1 LPAPPP
7 ATSPVLP
14 LASEAA
20 ADADR
25 PVAAVER
32 ERDAAAAEVD
42 RLQSHRDLT
51 SPEPATPLASPPP
64 AVTPSPVAPPT
75 SSPVAPLA
83 SSPVLPAASEAAA
96 DADRPV
102 AAVERKIDAMA
113 AEVGRLEGHQDSTS
127 PEQATPPAPPPPAF
141 AVSPVAPP
149 ATSPVLPP
157 ASEAAADAVRRIAA
171 VERKMDALSA
181 EVDRLQS
188 HRDSTSPEQN
198 KPPASSPAVAVSP
211 VAREDARPAPPVV
224 HAGVADLTS
233 DGTCRRDGDRLAR
246 LRASPSGEETQ
257 RFASELGCEALR
269 PQLQRLM
276 ESLGLVAPVPP
287 SADGSNGSSSDPQAA
302 REDARPAPPVVH
314 AGVAD
319 LTSDETCRRDGDRLA
334 RLRASPSGE
343 ETQRFA
349 SELGCEALRP
359 QLQRLMES
367 LGLVAPVPPSADGSN
382 GSSSDAQAAPE
393 DARPASPVVHA
404 GVADLTSDGS
414 CRRDGDRLARLRASP
429 SGEETQR
436 FASELGCEAL
446 RPQLQRLME
455 RLGLV
460 APVPPSASNS
470 TASSDSVL
478 AQVCAS
484 ERAALDRLRKEP
496 SAEAARLF
504 WRDLKCARLRP
515 QVRLLMDSLNATPR
529 PLGSA
534 AEPGE
539 ADSRRAVTI
548 DAPTAN
554 GTDSMACRRETPELH
569 RIRATLDLGDAN
581 RFASAVTC
589 DALKPQAARLLES
602 LKG

>member
-1 LPAPPP
+1 
-7 ATSPVLP
+7 
-14 LASEAA
+14 
-20 ADADR
+20 
-25 PVAAVER
+25 
-32 ERDAAAAEVD
+32 
-42 RLQSHRDLT
+42 
-51 SPEPATPLASPPP
+51 
-64 AVTPSPVAPPT
+64 
-75 SSPVAPLA
+75 
-83 SSPVLPAASEAAA
+83 
-96 DADRPV
+96 
-102 AAVERKIDAMA
+102 
-113 AEVGRLEGHQDSTS
+113 
-127 PEQATPPAPPPPAF
+127 
-141 AVSPVAPP
+141 
-149 ATSPVLPP
+149 
-157 ASEAAADAVRRIAA
+157 
-171 VERKMDALSA
+171 
-181 EVDRLQS
+181 
-188 HRDSTSPEQN
+188 
-198 KPPASSPAVAVSP
+198 
-211 VAREDARPAPPVV
+211 
-224 HAGVADLTS
+224 
-233 DGTCRRDGDRLAR
+233 
-246 LRASPSGEETQ
+246 
-257 RFASELGCEALR
+257 
-269 PQLQRLM
+269 
-276 ESLGLVAPVPP
+276 
-287 SADGSNGSSSDPQAA
+287 
-302 REDARPAPPVVH
+302 
-314 AGVAD
+314 
-319 LTSDETCRRDGDRLA
+319 
-334 RLRASPSGE
+334 
-343 ETQRFA
+343 
-349 SELGCEALRP
+349 
-359 QLQRLMES
+359 LMES